1 MSASIFIS
9 YAGRDQAAATQLCA
23 ALEARGYPC
32 WIASR
37 DVAPGASFQVEI
49 VRAIRAAPLVALVFT
64 ENANHSDEIAKELAL
79 ASQARVPV
87 IPLRMEAVSTPNEVF
102 AYEFATRQW
111 IDFTADQ
118 TGALD
123 QLCRRIALSIE
134 APPAPGLSEP
144 PSPVAAA
151 PPATRRARGIGGWL
165 AIGGLGV
172 LALGV
177 VAILAG
183 LVIVLAPFLAPRH
196 PMPAASNTAPPVA
209 AHKPAPTSDV
219 PY

>member
-9 YAGRDQAAATQLCA
+9 YAGRDQAAASELCA
-23 ALEARGYPC
+23 QLEGRGYPC

-49 VRAIRAAPLVALVFT
+49 VRAIRAARLVALVFT
-64 ENANHSDEIAKELAL
+64 EEANRSEEIAKELAL

-87 IPLRMEAVSTPNEVF
+87 IPLKMQAVAPSEAF

-111 IDFTADQ
+111 IDFAADPAA
-118 TGALD
+118 ALD
-123 QLCRRIALSIE
+123 QLCRRIALSVEAPAVAPAPE
-134 APPAPGLSEP
+134 APPA
-144 PSPVAAA
+144 A
-151 PPATRRARGIGGWL
+151 PPVPPRKRRGIGSWIAMG
-165 AIGGLGV
+165 ALGV
-172 LALGV
+172 LGLCV

-183 LVIVLAPFLAPRH
+183 VAIALSPFVGGRHAPAVANAAPAS
-196 PMPAASNTAPPVA
+196 AAANKA
-209 AHKPAPTSDV
+209 APTSDI